1 MPIKQLRRLVL
12 FHLRSVLYNL
22 LNNLLLRHHV
32 IGLIIKSTL
41 IMLLVHDVLLVEAD
55 RVLVLVMVV
64 GLRVKQGGSAAHCW
78 RFNADCAHC
87 S

>member
-22 LNNLLLRHHV
+22 LNNLLLRHHI

-64 GLRVKQGGSAAHCW
+64 SVMY
-78 RFNADCAHC
+78 
-87 S
+87 